1 MQDTITKITL
11 VFLLFFGALSSAV
24 AQGTGSIKGTITDA
38 QTQEGIIGG
47 TVHLDNTGIGGPT
60 DVDGR
65 FSLEKVPVGEYTLIV
80 SSVSYKT
87 ASIQKVAV
95 KAGQATT
102 VNYKLES
109 DQQQL
114 NEVVVT
120 GVRRTN
126 TEVSVISEIK
136 QANVVVSGVS
146 SEQIVKTQD
155 RDAAEV
161 VRRIPGVTIVDNR
174 FIQIRGLSDRYNAVW
189 LNDVAAPSSETDR
202 KSFSF
207 DIVPSS
213 LLDRVLVFKDPS
225 PELPGDFAGGLV
237 KVYLRKPAQNER
249 LFTANYSSGY
259 RNGTTGK
266 DFFTD
271 KTQAGDAFGFGAVK
285 RQLPGG
291 FPELS
296 TAYQQYERDF
306 YAKQIEN
313 TFPIYKLKAMP
324 DIRFNA
330 AYMDQ
335 INVKDLAIGSITSV
349 NYTNTFTSFNIN
361 RNLYDGVGQRTDQIK
376 DEQSSNNVRLG
387 AIQNFNM
394 VLGNGDRLEFRNLFN
409 QQSRNQVTTRRSY
422 DDDGRPTR
430 NSYQLGYQGRTT
442 YTGQLAGQHS
452 FNEDKTSFDWVAGYG
467 YSNRNE
473 PDLRRASYQSLPAVN
488 EGGKPTETI
497 LTPGTGQVDVNNAGR
512 LYQKLTE
519 RNYTIN
525 ANLKHQVQVGERAV
539 EIGAGTYLEYRKRD
553 FHARAFGYS
562 LNANG
567 LQGLR
572 NEAVG
577 NIFDPQNIG
586 SDGFRLTED
595 LNSTYRY
602 NASNELEAGYLSF
615 NIPLTEKLKL
625 VTGARYER
633 NVQSISTGINGQP
646 VQQDVTTNFVLPSA
660 NFSYNFNEK
669 NLVRASYGRS
679 LNRPEFR
686 EAAPFFYYDFDFNV
700 LNYGSLY
707 LNPETPL
714 KVATIDNLDVRYEL
728 YPSSGELIH
737 IGAFYKKFTN
747 PIENTVVLTTNLA
760 YTFANA
766 PSAYAYGVELDLKKS
781 LSFLDDAF
789 GTTGLRNISAVFNA
803 SLIKSQVQL
812 GDKFVA
818 WDNKR
823 ALQGQSPYVFNG
835 GLYYNTPSNSWQVTA
850 LYNVFGPRILFAG
863 SVDYPDVVEMPRH
876 TVDLSLTKTVSPRLT
891 LNAGIQDVLNQKVN
905 LVQDF
910 NRDKKYESKVDPS
923 LSNYRRG
930 TYYTVGMRFNL
941 EPRARQLTPL
951 P

>member
-11 VFLLFFGALSSAV
+11 VFLLFFGALSSVV
-24 AQGTGSIKGTITDA
+24 AQSTGSIKGTITDA
-38 QTQEGIIGG
+38 QTQEGIVGG
-47 TVHLDNTGIGGPT
+47 TVHLDKSTIGGPT

-87 ASIQKVAV
+87 ATIQKVAV

-189 LNDVAAPSSETDR
+189 LNDISAPSSETDR

-249 LFTANYSSGY
+249 LFTANYSTGY

-271 KTQAGDAFGFGAVK
+271 KTQAGDAFGFGAIK

-306 YAKQIEN
+306 YARQIEN

-335 INVKDLAIGSITSV
+335 INFKNLSIGSITSV
-349 NYTNTFTSFNIN
+349 NYTNTFTRFHID
-361 RNLYDGVGQRTDQIK
+361 RNQYDAAGQRTDEFK
-376 DEQSSNNVRLG
+376 DDQSSNNIRLG

-394 VLGNGDRLEFRNLFN
+394 VLDNGDRLEFRNLFN
-409 QQSRNQVTTRRSY
+409 QQSRNQVTTRQGF
-422 DDDGRPTR
+422 DNDGRLVR

-442 YTGQLAGQHS
+442 YTGQLAGQHT
-452 FNEDKTSFDWVAGYG
+452 FNKDKTNFDWVAGYG

-473 PDLRRASYQSLPAVN
+473 PDLRRVSYQSIPATT
-488 EGGKPTETI
+488 EGGQPTETV
-497 LTPGTGQVDVNNAGR
+497 LTPAAGQVDANNAGR
-512 LYQKLTE
+512 LYQKLNE
-519 RNYTIN
+519 NSYTIN
-525 ANLKHQVQVGERAV
+525 ANLKQQVQVGERAV
-539 EIGAGTYLEYRKRD
+539 EVAAGTYLEYRKRD
-553 FHARAFGYS
+553 FRARAFGYS
-562 LNANG
+562 LNSNG

-572 NEAVG
+572 SEAVG

-586 SDGFRLTED
+586 SDGFRMDED
-595 LNSTYRY
+595 LNSTFRY
-602 NASNELEAGYLSF
+602 DASNELEAAYLSF

-633 NVQSISTGINGQP
+633 NVQSIAQP
-646 VQQDVTTNFVLPSA
+646 VDQDVTTNFVLPSA

-669 NLVRASYGRS
+669 NLLRASYGRS

-714 KVATIDNLDVRYEL
+714 KVATIDNFDLRYEL

-737 IGAFYKKFTN
+737 IGGFYKRFTN

-760 YTFANA
+760 YSFANA

-781 LSFLDDAF
+781 LNFLDDAF

-812 GDKFVA
+812 GDNFVA
-818 WDNKR
+818 WDKKR
-823 ALQGQSPYVFNG
+823 ALQGQSPYVLNG

-863 SVDYPDVVEMPRH
+863 SNDYPDVVEMPRH
-876 TVDLSLTKTVSPRLT
+876 TVDLSLTKSVSSRLT
-891 LNAGIQDVLNQKVN
+891 LNAGIQDLLNQKVN
-905 LVQDF
+905 LVQDY
-910 NRDKKYESKVDPS
+910 NGDRKYEAKNDPS
-923 LSNYRRG
+923 LAGYRRG
-930 TYYTVGMRFNL
+930 TYYTLGLRFNM

>member
-1 MQDTITKITL
+1 MQNTVTRITL
-11 VFLLFFGALSSAV
+11 VFLLCCGTFFTAL
-24 AQGTGSIKGTITDA
+24 AQSTGTIQGVVKDA
-38 QTQEGIIGG
+38 ATREGIVGG
-47 TVHLDNTGIGGPT
+47 TVHLDKTSIGGPT
-60 DVDGR
+60 DVDGNFR
-65 FSLEKVPVGEYTLIV
+65 LEKVPVGEYALVV

-87 ASIQKVAV
+87 TTVQKVTV
-95 KAGQATT
+95 VAGKTT
-102 VNYKLES
+102 VVNTQLET

-114 NEVVVT
+114 SEVVVT

-174 FIQIRGLSDRYNAVW
+174 FIQVRGLSDRYNAVW
-189 LNDVAAPSSETDR
+189 LNDVTAPSSETDR

-249 LFTANYSSGY
+249 LLTVNYSSGY
-259 RNGTTGK
+259 RNGTTGST
-266 DFFTD
+266 FFTD

-285 RQLPGG
+285 RGLPGG
-291 FPELS
+291 FPTLG

-306 YAKQIEN
+306 YAKQLEN
-313 TFPIYKLKAMP
+313 TFPIYKMKAMP
-324 DIRFNA
+324 DMRFNA
-330 AYMDQ
+330 AYLDQ
-335 INVKDLAIGSITSV
+335 INLKNLTIGSITSV
-349 NYTNTFTSFNIN
+349 NYTNTFTHFQID
-361 RNLYDGVGQRTDQIK
+361 RNQFDGAGQRTDQFK
-376 DEQSSNNVRLG
+376 DDQSSNNVRLG
-387 AIQNFNM
+387 AIQNFNL
-394 VLGNGDRLEFRNLFN
+394 VLDNGDRLELRNLFN
-409 QQSRNQVTTRRSY
+409 QQGRNQVTTRQGY
-422 DDDGRPTR
+422 DNDGRLVR

-442 YTGQLAGQHS
+442 YTGQLAGQHT
-452 FNEDKTSFDWVAGYG
+452 FNKEKTTLDWVGGYG

-473 PDLRRASYQSLPAVN
+473 PDLRRVSYQSIPSTT
-488 EGGKPTETI
+488 EGGTPTETV
-497 LTPGTGQVDVNNAGR
+497 LTPGAGQVDVNNAGR
-512 LYQKLTE
+512 LYQKLSE
-519 RNYTIN
+519 HSYTLN
-525 ANLKHQVQVGERAV
+525 ANLKHQVQVAERTV
-539 EIGAGTYLEYRKRD
+539 EIGAGTYLEYRKRH
-553 FHARAFGYS
+553 FQARAFGYS
-562 LNANG
+562 LNAAG

-572 NEAVG
+572 SEAVG
-577 NIFDPQNIG
+577 NIFAPQNIG
-586 SDGFRLTED
+586 ADGFRLTED

-602 NASNELEAGYLSF
+602 GASNELEAAYLSL
-615 NIPLTEKLKL
+615 NIPITEKLKL

-633 NVQSISTGINGQP
+633 NVQSIATGINGQP
-646 VQQDVTTNFVLPSA
+646 VEQEVTTNFVLPSA
-660 NFSYNFNEK
+660 NFSYSINEK

-707 LNPETPL
+707 LNPLTPL
-714 KVATIDNLDVRYEL
+714 KVATIDNLDFRYEL

-737 IGAFYKKFTN
+737 VGAFYKKFHN

-766 PSAYAYGVELDLKKS
+766 PSAYAYGLELDLKKS
-781 LSFLDDAF
+781 LNFLDDAF
-789 GTTGLRNISAVFNA
+789 GTTGLRNLSAVFNA
-803 SLIKSQVQL
+803 SLIKSQVSL
-812 GDKFVA
+812 GENFVA
-818 WDNKR
+818 WDQKR

-835 GLYYNTPSNSWQVTA
+835 GLYYQTPTNSWQVTA

-863 SVDYPDVVEMPRH
+863 SNDYPDVVELPRH
-876 TVDLSLTKTVSPRLT
+876 TVDLSLTKTVTSRLT
-891 LNAGIQDVLNQKVN
+891 LNAGVQDVLNQKVN

-910 NRDKKYESKVDPS
+910 NRDKKYEAKNDPS
-923 LSNYRRG
+923 LAGYRRG
-930 TYYTVGMRFNL
+930 TYYTLGLRFNL
-941 EPRARQLTPL
+941 EPRARALTPL